1 MSEICSK
8 TNQVAHS
15 PTPIISRVEIVLLE
29 LVDIRIAGIAKKVI
43 LAKLES

>member
-15 PTPIISRVEIVLLE
+15 PTPISSSVEILFVE

-43 LAKLES
+43 LAKH